1 MKIVFT
7 FQIGIL
13 ALYCHN
19 LNLLL
24 QVLNRTVAVSSE
36 EFCLNKVLCSLLDT
50 VKWMKEVAEIRIL
63 SVKRLPLV
71 TLALGDQA
79 LGDDAKL
86 LAVSQRLPVGVGGS
100 CHKERVDL

>member
-1 MKIVFT
+1 MRTAIEPLGESPLIVGAE
-7 FQIGIL
+7 IDI
-13 ALYCHN
+13 
-19 LNLLL
+19 
-24 QVLNRTVAVSSE
+24 
-36 EFCLNKVLCSLLDT
+36 
-50 VKWMKEVAEIRIL
+50 VKWVKEVAEIRIL

-100 CHKERVDL
+100 CHKERVDLILTS

>member
-1 MKIVFT
+1 
-7 FQIGIL
+7 
-13 ALYCHN
+13 
-19 LNLLL
+19 
-24 QVLNRTVAVSSE
+24 
-36 EFCLNKVLCSLLDT
+36 
-50 VKWMKEVAEIRIL
+50 MKEVAEIRIL
-63 SVKRLPLV
+63 SVKWLPLV